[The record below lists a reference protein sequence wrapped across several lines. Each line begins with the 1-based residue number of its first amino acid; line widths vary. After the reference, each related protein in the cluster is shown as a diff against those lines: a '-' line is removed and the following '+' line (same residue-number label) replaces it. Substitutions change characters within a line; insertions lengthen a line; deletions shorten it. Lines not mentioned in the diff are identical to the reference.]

1 MPALL
6 WLLGGGVFLQSEI
19 KSIIEGEE
27 ELLGEGEFLQSEIKS
42 IIEGKEKLP
51 GEGEF
56 LQSEIKYKIEGK
68 ERITGNESL
77 QSKEDPRHAAG
88 NLPHTK
94 HPGIS
99 PGCDHSAA
107 LPYLCTSSIKPMM
120 IGIASVWWLAF
131 MASLYLDRFS

>member
-1 MPALL
+1 M
-6 WLLGGGVFLQSEI
+6 
-19 KSIIEGEE
+19 
-27 ELLGEGEFLQSEIKS
+27 FLQSEIKS
-42 IIEGKEKLP
+42 IIEGKVKLP
-51 GEGEF
+51 GEGVFLQPEINYRIEGRNRLPGERKS

-131 MASLYLDRFS
+131 MASIYLDRFS